1 MHSRACVEWGRCCV
15 GAGCARRAT
24 ICIRTTRTSP
34 DGAGVCHRY
43 KHVVGFPFLSLCLCF
58 VATYFDTYDEPVQTT
73 LTFSHAILL
82 ASQLMRNHLTTML
95 TVADSRAAAIFSD
108 ACATYY
114 VRQCHKS
121 IDALALCVGA
131 SSLVNASGFPAMLRD
146 VRALLFVAGHPSR
159 PLQSLAQWLTKGYA
173 LVNRKRQSYTHSYCC
188 CWFLLCLT
196 DVMSSR

>member
-1 MHSRACVEWGRCCV
+1 MALEYATGTHMWWG
-15 GAGCARRAT
+15 
-24 ICIRTTRTSP
+24 
-34 DGAGVCHRY
+34 
-43 KHVVGFPFLSLCLCF
+43 FLFFLPLFCNHI
-58 VATYFDTYDEPVQTT
+58 FDTNDEPVQTT

-95 TVADSRAAAIFSD
+95 AVADNRAAAIFSD

-114 VRQCHKS
+114 VRQCHES

-173 LVNRKRQSYTHSYCC
+173 LVRKKTPVVRAH
-188 CWFLLCLT
+188 F
-196 DVMSSR
+196 VVVF